1 MFEVEK
7 YVQNWRDIKEP
18 EAKPLWVSVYDKM
31 IVHTHGLIAT
41 AIIEERRPYEDIK
54 IKNYRKKIF
63 EPITQNVILRAID
76 SIQRVY
82 SKATVTIKTG
92 DITKTYTAEPNF
104 KGSDLHNYINRS
116 VTKRMIEDPNGLLVW
131 WVKGDGITQANKRVE
146 PEPILLLSK
155 NIVDMNEDILIF
167 LSNEKSIV
175 KVPNNKGGFT
185 DKKIGDVYYVIT
197 KDAYWKRIQVGK
209 QSDKKF
215 DFVPYYTHDL
225 GEIPAIILKGYET
238 SHTNQKTNED
248 ICYYMSFFAGFVA
261 YGNEALRQ
269 FTDYQGV
276 HTVSAHPIR
285 EMEEIPCVHEGCKN
299 GKIYAVKDVSGR
311 QERVP
316 ENCPSCKGRGMMVP
330 DSPYGVLFRPKQ
342 KVGAFADTDNKGEK
356 TPLLRYI
363 TPPVEILDFS
373 NKSWQEMV
381 EKAEKALNLLFIDEA
396 QSGKAKEIDREQ
408 LIATLDAIGR
418 NIYGNIYMNSLRY
431 ISQLLGDTKP
441 SSINLPASFR
451 NKTEA
456 ELLAEQTELKK
467 NGAPDVIVIEATREY
482 MRKKFSDNPI
492 MLKLV
497 DVLALYDPYFIYT
510 VSEKTE
516 LYAANAL
523 SDEAYVKSINAPR
536 ALYAVALQTIA
547 KSDLGA
553 WESMSYDEIAK
564 QADEFIAKNVPK
576 PKPIVTPAGV
586 PAA

>member
-7 YVQNWRDIKEP
+7 YVQNWKDIKGP
-18 EAKPLWVSVYDKM
+18 EAKPLWVSCYEKM

-41 AIIEERRPYEDIK
+41 TIIEERRPYEDVK

-63 EPITQNVILRAID
+63 EPVTQNVILRAID

-92 DITKTYTAEPNF
+92 DTTKTYIDAANF
-104 KGSDLHNYINRS
+104 KGSDFHNFINRS

-131 WVKGDGITQANKRVE
+131 WVKGEGVLQANKRVE

-155 NIVDMNEDILIF
+155 NIIDINEDVLTF
-167 LSNEKSIV
+167 LSNEKSLV
-175 KVPNNKGGFT
+175 KIPNPKGGFNE
-185 DKKIGDVYYVIT
+185 KKEGKVYYIIT
-197 KDAYWKRIQVGK
+197 KTAYWKRVQVGEK
-209 QSDKKF
+209 HKEKYDLI
-215 DFVPYYTHDL
+215 PYYTHDI
-225 GEIPAIILKGYET
+225 GEIPAIVLKGYET
-238 SHTNQKTNED
+238 SHTNQVTNED
-248 ICYYMSFFAGFVA
+248 ICYYMSFFAGFIA

-269 FTDYQGV
+269 FSDYQGV

-285 EMEEIPCVHEGCKN
+285 EMEEIPCTHDGCKN
-299 GKIYAVKDVSGR
+299 GKVYKVKENN
-311 QERVP
+311 ERVP

-342 KVGAFADTDNKGEK
+342 KVGAFADTDQKGEK

-363 TPPVEILDFS
+363 TPPVEILEFS

-418 NIYGNIYMNSLRY
+418 NIYGNIYMNSLRFV
-431 ISQLLGDTKP
+431 SSLLGDTKP
-441 SSINLPASFR
+441 NSINLPASFR

-467 NGAPDVIVIEATREY
+467 NGAPDIIVIEATREY

-492 MLKLV
+492 MLKIV
-497 DVLALYDPYFIYT
+497 DVLAIYDPYFIYT
-510 VSEKTE
+510 VPEKTE
-516 LYAANAL
+516 LSAANAL
-523 SDEAYVKSINAPR
+523 SDEDYVKSINAPR
-536 ALYAVALQTIA
+536 ALYATALQTIA
-547 KSDLGA
+547 NGGLES
-553 WESMSYDEIAK
+553 WESMAYVDIAAK
-564 QADEFIAKNVPK
+564 ADEFIKKYVPK
-576 PKPIVTPAGV
+576 PKPIVTPAGAPV
-586 PAA
+586 A